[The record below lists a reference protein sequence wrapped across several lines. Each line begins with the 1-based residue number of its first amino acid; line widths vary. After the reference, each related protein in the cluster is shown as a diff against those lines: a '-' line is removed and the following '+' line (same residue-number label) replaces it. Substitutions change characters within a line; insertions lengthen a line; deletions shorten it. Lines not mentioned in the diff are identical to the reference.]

1 MNRALQ
7 KQETNMAGRRNGD
20 NNSNAWEPRVAKLET
35 SMEMLTNNVNTLTN
49 TVREQG
55 TDIEK
60 QLRELAISVN
70 AAAGPKK
77 TDWGLLIGAVGLALA
92 IGAAVFAPL
101 NMRISDNQ
109 KNVEAAAINIKNHE
123 VLSSHPV
130 SDTRLNH
137 IESAIKENQKL
148 TGDAILALDIK
159 LQAENKVAQDAIKET
174 AAQLQREFLTSQVGM
189 DKRVTA
195 IEDWTTA
202 RQRDEFNELRD
213 RRITAEKRP

>member
-1 MNRALQ
+1 VNKALQ
-7 KQETNMAGRRNGD
+7 KQEANMAGRRNGD
-20 NNSNAWEPRVAKLET
+20 SNAWEPRVAKLET

-77 TDWGLLIGAVGLALA
+77 TDWGLMLGAVGLALA

-101 NMRISDNQ
+101 NLRISDNQ
-109 KNVEAAAINIKNHE
+109 KNVESAAINIKNHE
-123 VLSSHPV
+123 ILSSHPV
-130 SDTRLNH
+130 SDTRLNY
-137 IESAIKENQKL
+137 IESSIKEKQRLTDIAIDALNTKLQTEWTTSSGAIKERI
-148 TGDAILALDIK
+148 TIL
-159 LQAENKVAQDAIKET
+159 EN
-174 AAQLQREFLTSQVGM
+174 
-189 DKRVTA
+189 
-195 IEDWTTA
+195 WTTA

-213 RRITAEKRP
+213 RRMTAEKRP